1 MTKVQKILFL
11 LVLLA
16 LLVGYHSVQAA
27 IAVPYLNIT
36 INKTAAGGDDNFN
49 FHIRAYPAG
58 SPISHL
64 DEQISVQTTGGSGTE
79 VFYGISG
86 NGDRYYITEDAL
98 GGWQNTGASCSSDNP
113 NITFSPVQNGI
124 QITAYPFNS
133 VTCTFTNTKQAEN
146 PDPVIIIP
154 GILGSAE
161 KNGVW
166 LIDPIFHTYDDLIAT
181 LAANGFVEG
190 QDLFT
195 FPYDWRFSN
204 ILTAVALKDK
214 IAEVKD
220 ICQCDKVDLVAHSM
234 GGLVARQYIQSSRY
248 ANDID
253 QLIFL
258 GTPHLGAPKAY
269 YSWEGATV
277 PPNDPVY
284 SVIKFMLW
292 SEAFKLN
299 QNLFD
304 YIHQSVISIRELLPI
319 YDYLTLNDTG
329 VIEHYPNGYP
339 TNPFL
344 ENLSAG
350 TDTLLNSGVEIVNI
364 IGNTGN
370 STITSIAV
378 ASSTDAILWEHGE
391 PVVESY
397 GEGDATVPVSSAE
410 FIQDGLIV
418 VDAKHTALPDVAEQE
433 IYELLTGKPAE
444 TLVKTWWDFVPNI
457 KMLLI
462 KILSPAD
469 IQVIAPDGSIVG
481 KNFVTG
487 QEINQIPGAF
497 YSGFGTDD
505 EYVTIP
511 NPLPGN
517 YTVKTVGT
525 GSGSYT
531 VATGLISNTN
541 SEEKEVTGTTAPGF
555 VATVEV
561 GVSDDGTLEILPPN
575 AQTITPDL
583 VIADIELA
591 YANGWL
597 KDKQTKNKLIKG
609 IKAMVRIEK
618 KIAKLKMK
626 VNGKNIEK
634 KVERLEI
641 KVDKVLAKALE
652 IELKLYNK
660 NKILTD
666 EGFNLIKNDIELL
679 MLVY

>member
-1 MTKVQKILFL
+1 MRKKILFL
-11 LVLLA
+11 FILFVLS
-16 LLVGYHSVQAA
+16 VGHSVQAKFV
-27 IAVPYLNIT
+27 IPFFDIT
-36 INKTAAGGDDNFN
+36 IVKQSIGGDATFN
-49 FHIRAYPAG
+49 FDYNDSYPEVYG
-58 SPISHL
+58 SQNF
-64 DEQISVQTTGGSGTE
+64 QIQTVNGIGSYSTSTIGGFGTE
-79 VFYGISG
+79 ILLIESP
-86 NGDRYYITEDAL
+86 L
-98 GGWQNTGASCSSDNP
+98 LGWQNTGVSCESDSSGVTTYPTDGGILIHTYPYAS
-113 NITFSPVQNGI
+113 I
-124 QITAYPFNS
+124 
-133 VTCTFTNTKQAEN
+133 TCTFTNTKQVEN

-214 IAEVKD
+214 IAEVKVL
-220 ICQCDKVDLVAHSM
+220 CQCDKVDLVAHSM

-269 YSWEGATV
+269 YSWGGATV

-304 YIHQSVISIRELLPI
+304 YIHQSVLSIRELLPI

-370 STITSIAV
+370 STITSISV
-378 ASSTDAILWEHGE
+378 ASSTDAVLWEHGE

-410 FIQDGLIV
+410 FIQDGLV
-418 VDAKHTALPDVAEQE
+418 VVNAKHLALPDVAEQE
-433 IYELLTGKPAE
+433 VYELLTGKLAE

-481 KNFVTG
+481 KDFVTG

-531 VATGLISNTN
+531 VATGLISNTS

-555 VATVEV
+555 VANVEV
-561 GVSDDGTLEILPPN
+561 GVSDDGTLEILPPD

-609 IKAMVRIEK
+609 IKAMVKIEK

-641 KVDKVLAKALE
+641 KVDKVLAKTLE
-652 IELKLYNK
+652 TELKLYNK

>member
-1 MTKVQKILFL
+1 LWKY
-11 LVLLA
+11 
-16 LLVGYHSVQAA
+16 GE
-27 IAVPYLNIT
+27 PDGLN
-36 INKTAAGGDDNFN
+36 
-49 FHIRAYPAG
+49 
-58 SPISHL
+58 
-64 DEQISVQTTGGSGTE
+64 
-79 VFYGISG
+79 YGI
-86 NGDRYYITEDAL
+86 GD
-98 GGWQNTGASCSSDNP
+98 
-113 NITFSPVQNGI
+113 
-124 QITAYPFNS
+124 
-133 VTCTFTNTKQAEN
+133 K
-146 PDPVIIIP
+146 
-154 GILGSAE
+154 
-161 KNGVW
+161 
-166 LIDPIFHTYDDLIAT
+166 
-181 LAANGFVEG
+181 
-190 QDLFT
+190 
-195 FPYDWRFSN
+195 
-204 ILTAVALKDK
+204 
-214 IAEVKD
+214 
-220 ICQCDKVDLVAHSM
+220 
-234 GGLVARQYIQSSRY
+234 
-248 ANDID
+248 
-253 QLIFL
+253 
-258 GTPHLGAPKAY
+258 
-269 YSWEGATV
+269 
-277 PPNDPVY
+277 
-284 SVIKFMLW
+284 
-292 SEAFKLN
+292 
-299 QNLFD
+299 
-304 YIHQSVISIRELLPI
+304 
-319 YDYLTLNDTG
+319 
-329 VIEHYPNGYP
+329 
-339 TNPFL
+339 
-344 ENLSAG
+344 
-350 TDTLLNSGVEIVNI
+350 
-364 IGNTGN
+364 
-370 STITSIAV
+370 
-378 ASSTDAILWEHGE
+378 
-391 PVVESY
+391 
-397 GEGDATVPVSSAE
+397 TVPVSSAS
-410 FIQDGLIV
+410 FIDADVNTLSSNHNNLPFDARGLV
-418 VDAKHTALPDVAEQE
+418 
-433 IYELLTGKPAE
+433 YEKLTGKTANLVGDGPHLD
-444 TLVKTWWDFVPNI
+444 TL
-457 KMLLI
+457 MLI
-462 KILSPAD
+462 KIFSPAD

-531 VATGLISNTN
+531 VATGLISNTS

-561 GVSDDGTLEILPPN
+561 GVSDDGTLEILPPD